1 MMLNEEETMAAY
13 IKTGLF
19 VLLMLAIGVIFDPN
33 WAIVTLLSLIYMKGR
48 QK

>member
-1 MMLNEEETMAAY
+1 MLNEEETMAAY

-19 VLLMLAIGVIFDPN
+19 VLFMLAIGAVFDPN
-33 WAIVTLLSLIYMKGR
+33 WAIVTLLSLIYMKRR